1 MASQIMWR
9 KNPNPFKQPP
19 IPKGVI
25 KQAIINSKSMS
36 SACAKVGS
44 SYNTFKKWA
53 KAYGLWNPNQSGI
66 GISKNKKYVPL
77 YDDVDLKSIAN
88 IRRRRFPDCYR

>member
-1 MASQIMWR
+1 MASQIMWS
-9 KNPNPFKQPP
+9 KNSNPFKQPP

-25 KQAIINSKSMS
+25 EQAIINSKSMT

-53 KAYGLWNPNQSGI
+53 KAYGLWNPNQSGK

-77 YDDVDLKSIAN
+77 YNDVDFQSIEN
-88 IRRRRFPDCYR
+88 IRNVFGADDD